1 MDSWFQR
8 QKAKFDP
15 DTLKPRDTNLK
26 TTPIRDIILALVLAL
41 IIIAGEF
48 TSRRIV
54 SVLLPTYFNYFFM
67 DLVCLGGFYAVLC
80 LIAYLLIGGDVRQK
94 TGYTGFNINDWYQR
108 VTFYNAALA
117 VVIGIQVV
125 NRFDVLFFSGYNWN
139 PQLYEFIQTTFN
151 TTIYTNT
158 PLYAEHYKIA
168 VSIVFIL
175 VNGLWVP
182 IAEEF
187 LWRGIIQTKLSYYMN
202 PWTAITIVSIL
213 FSAKHCVVDLVL
225 TRLLFLISFGL
236 TVGWA
241 KQRTNTGIST
251 TTHIYINLIGTIYWI
266 ISHYMV

>member
-15 DTLKPRDTNLK
+15 ETLKPRK
-26 TTPIRDIILALVLAL
+26 TLFKSTPIRDIVLALLLAL

-67 DLVCLGGFYAVLC
+67 DLICLGGFYVVIC
-80 LIAYLLIGGDVRQK
+80 LIAYLLIGGNVRQK
-94 TGYTGFNINDWYQR
+94 TCYTGFNINDWYQR

-125 NRFDVLFFSGYNWN
+125 NRFDVLFFSGINWN
-139 PQLYEFIQTTFN
+139 PRLYEFIQSTFN

-158 PLYAEHYKIA
+158 PLYAEHYKLA

-175 VNGLWVP
+175 VKP
-182 IAEEF
+182 SEEVI
-187 LWRGIIQTKLSYYMN
+187 GIRN
-202 PWTAITIVSIL
+202 PDT
-213 FSAKHCVVDLVL
+213 
-225 TRLLFLISFGL
+225 
-236 TVGWA
+236 
-241 KQRTNTGIST
+241 
-251 TTHIYINLIGTIYWI
+251 
-266 ISHYMV
+266 

>member
-1 MDSWFQR
+1 MDSWLQR
-8 QKAKFDP
+8 QKAKFYSDP
-15 DTLKPRDTNLK
+15 LRPRDTEFK
-26 TTPIRDIILALVLAL
+26 SSPARDTLLSLLLVAVIIG
-41 IIIAGEF
+41 GEF
-48 TSRRIV
+48 VSRRII
-54 SVLLPTYFNYFFM
+54 SVLLPTYFDYFFM

-80 LIAYLLIGGDVRQK
+80 LIVYVLIGGNVRQK
-94 TGYTGFNINDWYQR
+94 TCYTGINLNDWLQR
-108 VTFYNAALA
+108 TTFYNAALA
-117 VVIGIQVV
+117 VVVGIQVV
-125 NRFDVLFFSGYNWN
+125 NRFDTMLFSGFNLN
-139 PQLYEFIQTTFN
+139 PRLYEYIQTTFN

-158 PLYAEHYKIA
+158 PLYVEHYKLA

-213 FSAKHCVVDLVL
+213 FSAKHAVVDLVL
-225 TRLLFLISFGL
+225 TRFLFLISFGL

-251 TTHIYINLIGTIYWI
+251 VTHIYINLIGTIYWI
-266 ISHYMV
+266 FAHYY

>member
-1 MDSWFQR
+1 MVSWLDR

-15 DTLKPRDTNLK
+15 ESLKPRDTSFK
-26 TTPIRDIILALVLAL
+26 STPIRDILPALLLAG
-41 IIIAGEF
+41 IIIVGEF
-48 TSRRIV
+48 TSRRII

-67 DLVCLGGFYAVLC
+67 DLICLGGFYAVLC
-80 LIAYLLIGGDVRQK
+80 MIVYLLVGGDVKKK
-94 TGYTGFNINDWYQR
+94 TCYTGFNINDWYQR

-125 NRFDVLFFSGYNWN
+125 NRFDVLFFSGINWN
-139 PQLYEFIQTTFN
+139 PWLYEFIQTTFN

-168 VSIVFIL
+168 VSIVFTL
-175 VNGLWVP
+175 VNGIWIP

-187 LWRGIIQTKLSYYMN
+187 LWRGVIQTKLSYHMN

-213 FSAKHCVVDLVL
+213 FSAKHCAVDLVL

-236 TVGWA
+236 TAGWA

-266 ISHYMV
+266 ISHYWI

>member
-1 MDSWFQR
+1 MF
-8 QKAKFDP
+8 
-15 DTLKPRDTNLK
+15 K
-26 TTPIRDIILALVLAL
+26 TTPIRDIPLAFLLAL

-48 TSRRIV
+48 TSRRII

-67 DLVCLGGFYAVLC
+67 DLICLGGFYAVIC
-80 LIAYLLIGGDVRQK
+80 IIAYVLIGDDVRQK

-117 VVIGIQVV
+117 VVIAIQVV
-125 NRFDVLFFSGYNWN
+125 NRFDVLFFSGFNWN
-139 PQLYEFIQTTFN
+139 PQLYEFIQSTFN

-175 VNGLWVP
+175 VNGIWVP

-225 TRLLFLISFGL
+225 TRQLFLISFGL
-236 TVGWA
+236 TAGWA
-241 KQRTNTGIST
+241 KQRTNTEIST

-266 ISHYMV
+266 ISHYLV